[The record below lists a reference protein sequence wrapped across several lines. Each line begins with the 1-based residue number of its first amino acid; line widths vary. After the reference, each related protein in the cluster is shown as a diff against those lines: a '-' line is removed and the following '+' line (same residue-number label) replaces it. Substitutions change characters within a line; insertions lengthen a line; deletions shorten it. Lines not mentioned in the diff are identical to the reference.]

1 MRLLRVTGF
10 VAVCAVLLMMIRPG
24 LAAAECG
31 TQGAFALA
39 VAQLL
44 GYEVTDHDAA
54 MATLTNVG
62 VEPKG
67 GWDPQACMTEEV
79 AGEIDKDLKNAVSLG
94 IFNPQDVA
102 GVVILALESIGAGDV
117 VQAMNR
123 MPNPYL
129 GGGSRVGGPPLEG
142 SSRIP
147 ESPAPPPPPTTTTS
161 SRPPASP
168 FIP

>member
-1 MRLLRVTGF
+1 MT
-10 VAVCAVLLMMIRPG
+10 IKPG

-44 GYEVTDHDAA
+44 GYEVTDNDAA

-62 VEPKG
+62 VEPNG
-67 GWDPQACMTEEV
+67 GWDPEACMTEEV
-79 AGEIDKDLKNAVSLG
+79 ASEIDKDLNNAVAMG
-94 IFNPQDVA
+94 IFKPLDVA

-117 VQAMNR
+117 VQAMNS
-123 MPNPYL
+123 MPNPNL
-129 GGGSRVGGPPLEG
+129 GRDSRVGGPPPEG
-142 SSRIP
+142 TRRSP
-147 ESPAPPPPPTTTTS
+147 EPPPLPPLTTTTT